1 MSACSLTR
9 RFRSRTTRRIQT
21 ILPQARNPSVWRSS
35 TWMAPLPII
44 PLSTRR
50 FATKRNCTGSA
61 MFIKIRQFLQRFHH
75 DEQGAAL
82 VEIAIVMPLVL
93 LLSAGVF
100 EFSNIFNTRL
110 LLAAGVEDAA
120 RYMARCSSDWDTCS
134 ALATNLAVNGAVT
147 NGSARVTGWTTG
159 QVSITKAKS
168 IQAIDSTGT
177 ELYLSSTGTVI
188 VVKVST
194 AYPYPTLGLWS
205 YLGFGALTL
214 NVFHQER
221 VLGW

>member
-1 MSACSLTR
+1 MSACSSTR
-9 RFRSRTTRRIQT
+9 RFRSRTTPRIQT
-21 ILPQARNPSVWRSS
+21 TLPQARNRLVWRSS
-35 TWMAPLPII
+35 TSMAHLPTTR
-44 PLSTRR
+44 LSTRR

-82 VEIAIVMPLVL
+82 VEIAIVTPFVL

-120 RYMARCSSDWDTCS
+120 RYMARCSSDWNTCS
-134 ALATNLAVNGAVT
+134 TLAKNLAVNGAVT
-147 NGSARVTGWTTG
+147 NGSQRVTGWTVG
-159 QVSITKAKS
+159 QVTITPVQS
-168 IQAIDSTGT
+168 LQAIDSTGT

-188 VVKVST
+188 VVQVST

-205 YLGFGALTL
+205 YLGFANLTL

>member
-1 MSACSLTR
+1 MSAYLLTR

-44 PLSTRR
+44 PLSTRHS
-50 FATKRNCTGSA
+50 ATKPSCTGSA
-61 MFIKIRQFLQRFHH
+61 MFIALRQFLRRFHH
-75 DEQGAAL
+75 DEQGSAL
-82 VEIAIVMPLVL
+82 VEVAIVTPFVL

-110 LLAAGVEDAA
+110 LLEAGVEDAA
-120 RYMARCSSDWDTCS
+120 RYMARCSSDWNTCS
-134 ALATNLAVNGAVT
+134 GLATKLAVNGAVT
-147 NGSARVTGWTTG
+147 GGSARVTGWTTG
-159 QVSITKAKS
+159 QVTITKAQS
-168 IQAIDSTGT
+168 IQAVDATGN

-188 VVKVST
+188 VVQVST

-205 YLGFGALTL
+205 YLGFGNVNLT
-214 NVFHQER
+214 VFHQER
-221 VLGW
+221 VFGW